1 VTFLSLHPNHA
12 AATARIC
19 VEYGESRLGRCLFA
33 EQHAVESH
41 VVCVFVGHG
50 GTSPDRY
57 VWSRI
62 VCMNLSH
69 VAASLSI
76 CSPVPLYSSQRISV
90 LRAGNGSIGLVHGFI
105 GVCFAVEAFYGA
117 ARYDSAILLRC
128 IVFQVISMFIC
139 MAIGIAG
146 FSQATTTCDGKPNY
160 STCFAEVQL
169 RSSLYLF
176 GGGGFC
182 FVFAVV
188 MLIFWRQM
196 TVAMLTREAADQGTR
211 WRLQ

>member
-1 VTFLSLHPNHA
+1 MCVCVGVGVGVGGWVGGWVYVWGCAALPNATTGFFLSFFRCWCIAPHFLM
-12 AATARIC
+12 
-19 VEYGESRLGRCLFA
+19 RL
-33 EQHAVESH
+33 
-41 VVCVFVGHG
+41 
-50 GTSPDRY
+50 P
-57 VWSRI
+57 
-62 VCMNLSH
+62 
-69 VAASLSI
+69 
-76 CSPVPLYSSQRISV
+76 
-90 LRAGNGSIGLVHGFI
+90 GNGSIGLVHGFI

-117 ARYDSAILLRC
+117 ARYDSTILLRC
-128 IVFQVISMFIC
+128 IVFQVVSMFIC

-146 FSQATTTCDGKPNY
+146 FSQATSTCDGKANY

-182 FVFAVV
+182 FVFALV

-196 TVAMLTREAADQGTR
+196 TVAIVTREAADKIR